1 MSSRGLTE
9 ISLPDLEAL
18 LQALERRQ
26 LTPPLTPAGLQ
37 AAGFGQLREG
47 LAVLDGYGEEGVA
60 AALATAIA
68 ERRHRPLP
76 RVRLVWTG
84 PEART
89 STARET
95 AVVVRQLFK
104 EAQTSVLVG
113 GFRFDHGE
121 EILRPLHAAMAE
133 RGVAARIFLDLGG
146 QAETVDGVDAYAAS
160 AVERFFRDN
169 WPFGAPRPEICY
181 DPRTIRPGTYASL
194 HAKCVVVDEAKALVT
209 SANFTDRGQTRNIEA
224 GVLVEDVELAKQ
236 LVRQWEGLLASGLTV
251 RYRPSP

>member
-18 LQALERRQ
+18 LQAIERSQ
-26 LTPPLTPAGLQ
+26 LPVPVTSAGLQ
-37 AAGFGQLREG
+37 GAGLGHLRG
-47 LAVLDGYGEEGVA
+47 SLGFLDELGEEGVA
-60 AALATAIA
+60 AALSAAIA

-104 EAQTSVLVG
+104 EAQERVLVG
-113 GFRFDHGE
+113 GFRFDHGA
-121 EILRPLHAAMAE
+121 EILRPLHAAMTE

-146 QAETVDGVDAYAAS
+146 EAQSDADVEAYAAA
-160 AVERFFRDN
+160 AVSRFFHDN
-169 WPFGAPRPEICY
+169 WPFSGPRPEICY
-181 DPRTIRPGTYASL
+181 DPRTVRPGVHASL
-194 HAKCVVVDEAKALVT
+194 HAKCVVVDDRKALVT

-224 GVLVEDVELAKQ
+224 GVLVEDVDFAKE
-236 LVRQWEGLLASGLTV
+236 LVRQWDGLLASGLAC
-251 RYRPSP
+251 RYEV